1 MILKHWTNFEDKLE
15 YNIWEESEISYGFPH
30 YAGADFDSGKKQ
42 PQTSLLLEFCE
53 LSRENEIVQ
62 DIIHVSGDYI
72 ISCCNDQMST
82 AA

>member
-1 MILKHWTNFEDKLE
+1 MKHWTNFEDKLE

-42 PQTSLLLEFCE
+42 QQTSLLLEFGD

-72 ISCCNDQMST
+72 ISSYDQMST